1 MAILDVHFD
10 RIDVK
15 LDRIDELQDRIK
27 RRAPAPA
34 EAGLPT

>member
-34 EAGLPT
+34 EAGLPP